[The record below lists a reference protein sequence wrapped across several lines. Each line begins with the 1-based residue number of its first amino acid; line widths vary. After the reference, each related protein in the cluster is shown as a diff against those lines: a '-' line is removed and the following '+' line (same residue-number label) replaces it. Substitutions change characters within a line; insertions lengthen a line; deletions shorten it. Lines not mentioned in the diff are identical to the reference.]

1 MPVYF
6 DLEGRYDP
14 YSAVTKYTVDR
25 RRQSADA
32 VQLGNRFVV
41 ARLNEIL
48 PSKTQV
54 RNRLRA
60 GASGIRTPGPSK

>member
-54 RNRLRA
+54 RNRPALE
-60 GASGIRTPGPSK
+60 GARFEPSVPQ